1 MVEQLWLQRVQ
12 QQQFEAIIDQIKRQQ
27 AMLGQFNQ
35 TNLNFKL
42 VNFQISL
49 MLKVK
54 IMVKLKVNLRFMVK
68 SKAFSQINPI
78 MVLLQIIHQQYVI
91 VIMVMLQIMI
101 ITKVIK
107 IIVLQK
113 VNFNFIQMIDLMV
126 EFIKA
131 EFIKAESIK
140 VSYS

>member
-78 MVLLQIIHQQYVI
+78 MVLLQIIHQQFVI